1 MTFLVHILSLF
12 GQHYILVMVGCIEI
26 LLAAFLI
33 CKSVKYSIKPPL
45 ATPKSVVTGDD
56 RLIQEWIRKK
66 KMVVIVTRVRDR
78 LPLAAYGDLKELL
91 GISLEELQQDVM
103 AINHRI
109 ADEQVAKQLEKKVRQ
124 WDGQTLFEEEF
135 FTRDKRWIK
144 INIIRSEDDVYEISS
159 MEDITKYHNVVDEF
173 AVKVKEIEAESNSKT
188 TFLSR
193 MSHEIRTPMN
203 GIIGMLTLARGKVEP
218 NHPVMQ
224 YFDKAGELCE
234 HLLSLIND
242 ILDMS
247 RIEAGK
253 VELEEKPFSIKSLGD
268 KLYDMFAKNLQS
280 RGISYEILYENMS
293 VDWVMG
299 DELRISQIIINFLSN
314 AVKFTSQGEITV
326 TFRQMMVKEGVAD
339 IMVCVHDTG
348 IGMSS
353 EFINR
358 IFNPFEQESIETSK
372 NYGGT
377 GLGMAITD
385 QLVKLMGGEIVVESQ
400 PNQGSN
406 FFVFFHWPIVEEK
419 VEPEPEK
426 DSADGDADIT
436 ENVFNGRRILLAED
450 NELNAMIAVEILQG
464 MGAMVEVAENGQQ
477 AVDKFAQQEP
487 GYFDVILMDV
497 QMPVLNGRD
506 ATRKIRALDRAD
518 ASQILIYGLSADAF
532 VEDKRLSVESGMN
545 GHFAKPVDFEQL
557 RKSIAPALLKGEK

>member
-78 LPLAAYGDLKELL
+78 LPLTAYGDLKELL

-109 ADEQVAKQLEKKVRQ
+109 ADEQIAKQLEKKVRQ
-124 WDGQTLFEEEF
+124 WDGQTLFEDEF

-218 NHPVMQ
+218 DHPVMQ
-224 YFDKAGELCE
+224 YFDKAGELCD

-419 VEPEPEK
+419 VEPEREK
-426 DSADGDADIT
+426 VSADGDADIT
-436 ENVFNGRRILLAED
+436 ENAFNGRRILLAED

-487 GYFDVILMDV
+487 G
-497 QMPVLNGRD
+497 
-506 ATRKIRALDRAD
+506 
-518 ASQILIYGLSADAF
+518 
-532 VEDKRLSVESGMN
+532 
-545 GHFAKPVDFEQL
+545 
-557 RKSIAPALLKGEK
+557 